1 MYSRLNLIQMDVL
14 KELSSIGSANAAT
27 ALSSLVSSKVEITVP
42 QVNLVPLE
50 NISSLFGG
58 MDKLL
63 FVLDTEL
70 KGDISGR
77 IFIFLSLEDAK
88 GLGGMLLGKS
98 PEEIDIREEMFL
110 SSLKESA
117 NILGGSY
124 ISALAEMTNM
134 TILNSTP
141 SLAIDM
147 VGAVLDFIFIK
158 IAQYSEEVLFIRNS
172 LQVHGKNLN
181 SLIMLFPDNESLIKI
196 FETLNVK

>member
-1 MYSRLNLIQMDVL
+1 MYSRLNLTQLDVL
-14 KELSSIGSANAAT
+14 KELSTIGSANAAT
-27 ALSSLVSSKVEITVP
+27 ALSSLVCGKVGITVP

-58 MDKLL
+58 MDKFL

-77 IFIFLSLEDAK
+77 IFIFLPPEDAK
-88 GLGGMLLGKS
+88 CLGGILLGKS
-98 PEEIDIREEMFL
+98 PEEIDINEEMFL

-124 ISALAEMTNM
+124 ISALAEMTNL

-147 VGAVLDFIFIK
+147 VGAVLDFIFIQ

-172 LQVHGKNLN
+172 LQVQDKNLN
-181 SLIMLFPDNESLIKI
+181 GLIMLFPDSESLTKI
-196 FETLNVK
+196 FDKLNIK

>member
-1 MYSRLNLIQMDVL
+1 MYSRLNLTQLDVL
-14 KELSSIGSANAAT
+14 KELSTIGSANAAT
-27 ALSSLVSSKVEITVP
+27 ALSSLVSGKVDITVP

-70 KGDISGR
+70 RGDIAGR
-77 IFIFLSLEDAK
+77 IFIFLSTEDAK
-88 GLGGMLLGKS
+88 CLGGILLGKS
-98 PEEIDIREEMFL
+98 PEEVNIEEEMFL

-147 VGAVLDFIFIK
+147 VGAVLDFIFIQ

-172 LQVHGKNLN
+172 LQVQGKNLN
-181 SLIMLFPDNESLIKI
+181 GLIMLFPDSESLTKI
-196 FETLNVK
+196 FEKLNIK